1 MLPPPACCS
10 GCDARKGPARLGF
23 LCRAAGVPSRLHLY
37 PCFGAPAP
45 GWPILAPMSKTTVP
59 DEVRRFILT
68 SIPSV
73 PYLEALL
80 LLRAESLQPWD
91 SYRLA
96 GRLYI
101 GEGQAFELLQAMQ
114 QGGVV
119 TRREDGSF
127 VYSPADRALVQ
138 LIDALANTYSQDLVG
153 VTDLIH
159 ARRDKRAQQFA
170 NAFRWKKE
178 GN

>member
-1 MLPPPACCS
+1 
-10 GCDARKGPARLGF
+10 
-23 LCRAAGVPSRLHLY
+23 
-37 PCFGAPAP
+37 
-45 GWPILAPMSKTTVP
+45 MSKTTVP

-80 LLRAESLQPWD
+80 LLRAESSQPWD

-101 GEGQAFELLQAMQ
+101 GEGQALELLQAMQ
-114 QGGVV
+114 QAGVV

-127 VYSPADRALVQ
+127 VYGPADAALVEV
-138 LIDALANTYSQDLVG
+138 IDALANTYSQDLVG

-159 ARRDKRAQQFA
+159 ARLDKRAQQFA

>member
-1 MLPPPACCS
+1 
-10 GCDARKGPARLGF
+10 
-23 LCRAAGVPSRLHLY
+23 
-37 PCFGAPAP
+37 
-45 GWPILAPMSKTTVP
+45 MSKSSVP

-80 LLRAESLQPWD
+80 LLRAERSKPWD

-101 GEGQAFELLQAMQ
+101 GERQALELLQAMQ
-114 QGGVV
+114 QGGVIV
-119 TRREDGSF
+119 RHDDGSYT
-127 VYSPADRALVQ
+127 YSTAQPELVALV
-138 LIDALANTYSQDLVG
+138 DALADTYAQNLVG

-159 ARRDKRAQQFA
+159 SRIDKRAQQFA
-170 NAFRWKKE
+170 DAFRWKKE
-178 GN
+178 GG

>member
-1 MLPPPACCS
+1 
-10 GCDARKGPARLGF
+10 
-23 LCRAAGVPSRLHLY
+23 
-37 PCFGAPAP
+37 
-45 GWPILAPMSKTTVP
+45 MSQSKVP

-80 LLRAESLQPWD
+80 LLRAESGRSWD
-91 SYRLA
+91 SHHLA

-101 GEGQAFELLQAMQ
+101 GEGQAVELLQAMQ
-114 QGGVV
+114 EAGVV
-119 TRREDGSF
+119 SAQGAGQF
-127 VYSPADRALVQ
+127 VYAPTREGLAQR
-138 LIDALANTYSQDLVG
+138 IDALAETYAQDLVG

-159 ARRDKRAQQFA
+159 ARIDKRAQQFA
-170 NAFRWKKE
+170 DAFRWKKQ

>member
-1 MLPPPACCS
+1 
-10 GCDARKGPARLGF
+10 
-23 LCRAAGVPSRLHLY
+23 
-37 PCFGAPAP
+37 
-45 GWPILAPMSKTTVP
+45 MSHSTVP

-80 LLRAESLQPWD
+80 LLRAESGRAWD
-91 SYRLA
+91 SHHLA

-101 GEGQAFELLQAMQ
+101 GEGQAQELLQLMHEA
-114 QGGVV
+114 GV
-119 TRREDGSF
+119 TSRHDDGTCT
-127 VYSPADRALVQ
+127 YAPAAEGLAAR
-138 LIDALANTYSQDLVG
+138 IDALAETYAHNLVG

-159 ARRDKRAQQFA
+159 SRLDKRAHQFA
-170 NAFRWKKE
+170 DAFRWKKE